1 MIDSY
6 QIKKI
11 LSASC
16 QLNLSDSMKIHD
28 IFHTL
33 LLRKTSDDFLFNQ
46 ILKSSSSIIIDEK
59 EEYELNNILNF
70 RKIERNKKLQYKI
83 S

>member
-6 QIKKI
+6 RIKKI

-16 QLNLSDSMKIHD
+16 QLNLSDTMKIHD
-28 IFHTL
+28 IFFFS
-33 LLRKTSDDFLFNQ
+33 LLRKAANDSLSNQ
-46 ILKSSSSIIIDEK
+46 ILKSSSSIITDEK
-59 EEYELNNILNF
+59 EEYELNDVLNF
-70 RKIERNKKLQYKI
+70 RKIEKNKKLQYKI